1 MAISI
6 AYATHKGGVGKTTLA
21 IQTAHIF
28 AEKGLKTLLLDYDAQ
43 GNASSRVQKKPYEG
57 TPVHALFQ
65 DELES
70 IVPEQLAENL
80 WGILQPINLETEDQL
95 QEMVDVLDCPRH
107 QILNPGKHL
116 AKISDQ
122 FDVIIADT
130 PPSLSSLLLGALM
143 SVDNVVIPCEPA
155 GFTRAAVSQ
164 IYDTINK
171 AKQFVGHDLNVVGMV
186 FNRVRYGIKHHDAS
200 MKEVRDSLKSLVF
213 EAEVGVRSKLDL
225 ANFDKSPMSS
235 YKDKTGKST
244 HNEVANVANEILE
257 RIEAQRAQKKGRLVG

>member
-6 AYATHKGGVGKTTLA
+6 AFTTHKGGVGKTTLA

-28 AEKGLKTLLLDYDAQ
+28 AEQGLKTLIIDYDAQ
-43 GNASSRVQKKPYEG
+43 ANCSSRVQKKPYEG

-65 DELES
+65 DDLDS
-70 IVPEQLAENL
+70 VVPEQLAENL

-107 QILNPGKHL
+107 QILNPSKHL
-116 AKISDQ
+116 AKVADQ

-186 FNRVRYGIKHHDAS
+186 FNRVRYGIKHHDES
-200 MKEVRDSLKSLVF
+200 MKEVRDSLQSLVF
-213 EAEVGVRSKLDL
+213 ESEVGVRSKLDL
-225 ANFDKSPMSS
+225 ANFDKAPLSS
-235 YKDKTGKST
+235 YRDKTGRST
-244 HNEVANVANEILE
+244 HGEVANVAKEILQ
-257 RIEAQRAQKKGRLVG
+257 RLEAQGRLKGKEVVA